1 MRFHLAGCLLL
12 AAAAYADSSL
22 DPPGLR
28 PLVNRG
34 NVLLSS
40 GQFNEASRVFSD
52 AIDLSPADY
61 LLYYK
66 RATAYFSMH
75 RHPYALEDF
84 NKVLHLTSNTFSNAH
99 LMIARINARDGHF
112 DAARDSLAAYSKTN
126 KGSTETAA
134 LLVDID
140 EAEKATTNTWGTRDA
155 QLWSACVENASQ
167 ALKIASHSIEIRQ
180 TRAECAL
187 ASGDVE
193 GAVGDFTR
201 LTQLMPGSVPLYT
214 RVFRLAFFLL
224 PPSPSALSTLKAC
237 LHSDPDSKP
246 CLSLHRLAKNLE
258 KGFVKL
264 EVLQNAEDWRGIIS
278 LLTASGKDKQLMTR
292 YEDAM
297 RENTT
302 PEFLVGDAVTK
313 LKNAPLPDSF
323 KISPRRETL
332 LRALCKAYVQIN
344 QPRRAAEWCEQLMSM
359 EGMENDIDGLV
370 GRGEQHILKE
380 EYEEAVRVF
389 ESAFEASGR
398 GNRDVHSR
406 LQKAQ
411 KLLKQSR
418 QKDYYKVLGVSRDA
432 DTRTIKKA
440 FRNAAKTAHPDK
452 GGSEAK
458 MASVNE
464 AYEVLS
470 NPELRARFDAGDDPN
485 DPQSGGGHPFPGGPF
500 GGGGN
505 PFGHQFFQQQGG
517 FPGGG
522 SFQFH
527 FNG

>member
-52 AIDLSPADY
+52 AIGNSLSTKYLVTNHYHLDLSPADY

-193 GAVGDFTR
+193 GAVGDFTYV
-201 LTQLMPGSVPLYT
+201 GHHSVGMLDVLIT
-214 RVFRLAFFLL
+214 F
-224 PPSPSALSTLKAC
+224 
-237 LHSDPDSKP
+237 SD
-246 CLSLHRLAKNLE
+246 
-258 KGFVKL
+258 V
-264 EVLQNAEDWRGIIS
+264 
-278 LLTASGKDKQLMTR
+278 
-292 YEDAM
+292 
-297 RENTT
+297 
-302 PEFLVGDAVTK
+302 
-313 LKNAPLPDSF
+313 
-323 KISPRRETL
+323 
-332 LRALCKAYVQIN
+332 
-344 QPRRAAEWCEQLMSM
+344 
-359 EGMENDIDGLV
+359 
-370 GRGEQHILKE
+370 
-380 EYEEAVRVF
+380 
-389 ESAFEASGR
+389 
-398 GNRDVHSR
+398 
-406 LQKAQ
+406 
-411 KLLKQSR
+411 
-418 QKDYYKVLGVSRDA
+418 
-432 DTRTIKKA
+432 
-440 FRNAAKTAHPDK
+440 
-452 GGSEAK
+452 
-458 MASVNE
+458 
-464 AYEVLS
+464 
-470 NPELRARFDAGDDPN
+470 
-485 DPQSGGGHPFPGGPF
+485 
-500 GGGGN
+500 
-505 PFGHQFFQQQGG
+505 
-517 FPGGG
+517 
-522 SFQFH
+522 
-527 FNG
+527 